1 VDSLTKKFG
10 DFKAVDGISFKVE
23 EGEIFGFLGP
33 NGAGKST
40 TMMILTTLLKPTS
53 GRALVG
59 GYDVMS
65 DAKKVREKIGY
76 VQQEI
81 SVDEFLTG
89 RENLYLHARINQI
102 PRNLIKSRIDDVLEL
117 VELGEKKD
125 QASLTYSGGMRKRL
139 DIANGLLSRP
149 SVLFLDEPTVGL
161 DIQTR
166 RKIWG
171 YIKKIRKDFGMT
183 VFISTHYMEE
193 ADNLCDRIGIIDHG
207 KIQVIDTPKSMKS
220 AIGNEIISFNLVDGK
235 ANQDAIIDQISKIEL
250 IKWLKV
256 HYSIFYNKNISVKE
270 LKSERDKNFLLKL
283 KSKISHSEKTI
294 NIDGKKI
301 NMIQENE
308 ISKIDWKKYKV
319 NIVLECTGK
328 FNTKEKSSQH
338 INSGANKVIVSAPCK
353 GAKSIIYG
361 VNEKNLKSSDQVIS
375 AASCTTNCLAP
386 VAQTLNEDFGIERG
400 FMTTIHSYTADQRLL
415 DNSHKDLRRARS
427 APNSIVPTTTG
438 ATKSLGDII
447 PRLKGK
453 IEGISIRVPTP
464 NVSLIEFV
472 FSSSKNLTAEEI
484 NNSFIKA
491 SKSKLKNILETNNE
505 PLVSS
510 DFNHNPHSAIV
521 DLALTKVI
529 ENKMAKVSA
538 WYDNEWGFASR
549 MCDLA
554 NYFGKI

>member
-1 VDSLTKKFG
+1 VDSLTKEFG

-183 VFISTHYMEE
+183 IFISTHYMEE

-220 AIGNEIISFNLVDGK
+220 TIGNEIISFNLVDDK
-235 ANQDAIIDQISKIEL
+235 ANQDAIIDQI
-250 IKWLKV
+250 
-256 HYSIFYNKNISVKE
+256 
-270 LKSERDKNFLLKL
+270 
-283 KSKISHSEKTI
+283 
-294 NIDGKKI
+294 
-301 NMIQENE
+301 
-308 ISKIDWKKYKV
+308 
-319 NIVLECTGK
+319 
-328 FNTKEKSSQH
+328 
-338 INSGANKVIVSAPCK
+338 
-353 GAKSIIYG
+353 
-361 VNEKNLKSSDQVIS
+361 
-375 AASCTTNCLAP
+375 
-386 VAQTLNEDFGIERG
+386 
-400 FMTTIHSYTADQRLL
+400 
-415 DNSHKDLRRARS
+415 
-427 APNSIVPTTTG
+427 
-438 ATKSLGDII
+438 
-447 PRLKGK
+447 GK
-453 IEGISIRVPTP
+453 IEFVKEVKNKEG
-464 NVSLIEFV
+464 LITV
-472 FSSSKNLTAEEI
+472 FSTKSNEVIPKIFQESANLDMKIRSLTLKQPTLDDV
-484 NNSFIKA
+484 FI
-491 SKSKLKNILETNNE
+491 SYTGHDLRDET
-505 PLVSS
+505 
-510 DFNHNPHSAIV
+510 
-521 DLALTKVI
+521 
-529 ENKMAKVSA
+529 ENKK
-538 WYDNEWGFASR
+538 YSR
-549 MCDLA
+549 RKEFNL
-554 NYFGKI
+554 NRRKGL